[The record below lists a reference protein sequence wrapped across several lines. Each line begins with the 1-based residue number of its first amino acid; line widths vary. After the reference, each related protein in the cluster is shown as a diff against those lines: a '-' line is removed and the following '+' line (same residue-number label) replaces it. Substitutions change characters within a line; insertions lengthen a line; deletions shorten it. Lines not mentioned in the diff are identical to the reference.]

1 MRPQAPRGA
10 GDLETISWWEAFYR
24 VARRI
29 PRGRVCTYGVVAL
42 LAGKPRAAR
51 HVGFAM
57 AALKDEGKN
66 RDVPWHR
73 VLGARSGGRAGVS
86 IKDPVGG
93 AVQRMLLEAEGVRF
107 DDRGAVSLALF
118 GWAGERARA
127 VKRGRAGAAGKKVAK
142 KVAAKKVAA
151 KKVAAKKVAA
161 KRR

>member
-1 MRPQAPRGA
+1 MVGKARGGA
-10 GDLETISWWEAFYR
+10 GELETVSWWEAFYR

-29 PRGRVCTYGVVAL
+29 PRGRVCTYGVVAA

-73 VLGARSGGRAGVS
+73 VLGARSRGRAAVS
-86 IKDPVGG
+86 IKDPMGG

-107 DDRGAVSLALF
+107 DARGAVSLDAF
-118 GWAGERARA
+118 GWAGAPA
-127 VKRGRAGAAGKKVAK
+127 KRTPAK
-142 KVAAKKVAA
+142 KTARKAAKKTA
-151 KKVAAKKVAA
+151 KKTARKTA